1 MTALLVLLT
10 GVAWLGVTLLL
21 SQLRWCRRS
30 RLAVRLAAFAPG
42 RRDLATSGSGVISF
56 GSFREV
62 IGPLASSTGER
73 LTRLFG
79 VAEQLE
85 VRLRRIG
92 SPLDPTAFRL
102 RQLGWA
108 GLSGATVLLIGV
120 VVRLPALVV
129 AAAAM
134 AAPLLVFLA
143 FEQTVISASNRRRER
158 VFTELPVVTEQLGM
172 LLGAG
177 YSLGGALARVAE
189 RSAGVCSEDLRRVGN
204 RIRQGLDV
212 VEALREWA
220 QLTDID
226 ELHRL
231 INVLALNQEA
241 SDMGRL
247 ISEEA
252 RSMRREAQRRTI
264 ELVERRAQM
273 VWIPVTV
280 ATLVPGVMLMAV
292 PFLGAMRSWS
302 AL

>member
-1 MTALLVLLT
+1 
-10 GVAWLGVTLLL
+10 VAWVGITLLL
-21 SQLRWCRRS
+21 SQLRWCRRPPLAS
-30 RLAVRLAAFAPG
+30 RLALFAPG
-42 RRDLATSGSGVISF
+42 RRESVASGSGLVSL

-62 IGPLASSTGER
+62 IGPLARSAGER

-79 VAEQLE
+79 VAEQLD
-85 VRLRRIG
+85 VRLRRIN
-92 SPLDPTAFRL
+92 SPLDPTAFRI

-108 GLSGATVLLIGV
+108 GLAGAVLLVAGLL
-120 VVRLPALVV
+120 VRLPALVV
-129 AAAAM
+129 VAASM

-143 FEQTVISASNRRRER
+143 LEQTVISASNRRRER
-158 VFTELPVVTEQLGM
+158 IFTELPVVTEQLGM

-177 YSLGGALARVAE
+177 FSLGGALARVAD
-189 RSAGVCSEDLRRVGN
+189 RSSGACSKDLRSVGN

-231 INVLALNQEA
+231 VNVLALNQEA
-241 SDMGRL
+241 GAMGRL

-252 RSMRREAQRRTI
+252 RAMRREAQRRTI
-264 ELVERRAQM
+264 ELVERRSQA

-292 PFLGAMRSWS
+292 PFLGAMSSWS

>member
-1 MTALLVLLT
+1 MSVLVAMLT
-10 GVAWLGVTLLL
+10 GIAWAGLTLLL
-21 SQLRWCRRS
+21 SQLRWFRRPGLAS
-30 RLAVRLAAFAPG
+30 RLALFAPG
-42 RRDLATSGSGVISF
+42 QRTTNAGSSGVVSL
-56 GSFREV
+56 GSFRDV
-62 IGPLASSTGER
+62 IGPLARTAGER

-85 VRLRRIG
+85 VRLRRTD

-108 GLSGATVLLIGV
+108 GVAGALVLVFGLLLQLPPV
-120 VVRLPALVV
+120 VVLVAV
-129 AAAAM
+129 VG
-134 AAPLLVFLA
+134 APLLAFLA
-143 FEQTVISASNRRRER
+143 LEQSVITASNRRRER
-158 VFTELPVVTEQLGM
+158 IFTELPVVTEQLGM

-177 YSLGGALARVAE
+177 FSLGSALTRLAE
-189 RSAGVCSEDLRRVGN
+189 RGTGVCSDDLRKVGN

-212 VEALREWA
+212 TEALREWA
-220 QLTDID
+220 ELADID

-231 INVLALNQEA
+231 VNVLSLNQEA
-241 SDMGRL
+241 GDMGRL

-252 RSMRREAQRRTI
+252 RAMRREAQRRTI
-264 ELVERRAQM
+264 ELVERRSQM

-292 PFLGAMRSWS
+292 PFIGAMQSWS

>member
-1 MTALLVLLT
+1 
-10 GVAWLGVTLLL
+10 VAWVGITLLL
-21 SQLRWCRRS
+21 SQLRWCRRPPLAS
-30 RLAVRLAAFAPG
+30 RLALFAPG
-42 RRDLATSGSGVISF
+42 RRESVASGSGLVSL

-62 IGPLASSTGER
+62 IGER

-79 VAEQLE
+79 VAEQLD
-85 VRLRRIG
+85 VRLRRIN
-92 SPLDPTAFRL
+92 SPLDPTAFRI

-108 GLSGATVLLIGV
+108 GLAGAVLLVAGLL
-120 VVRLPALVV
+120 VRLPALVV
-129 AAAAM
+129 VAASM

-143 FEQTVISASNRRRER
+143 LEQTVISASNRRRER
-158 VFTELPVVTEQLGM
+158 IFTELPVVTEQLGM

-177 YSLGGALARVAE
+177 FSLGGALARVAD
-189 RSAGVCSEDLRRVGN
+189 RSSGACSKDLRSVGN

-231 INVLALNQEA
+231 VNVLALNQEA
-241 SDMGRL
+241 GAMGRL

-252 RSMRREAQRRTI
+252 RAMRREAQRRTI
-264 ELVERRAQM
+264 ELVERRSQA

-292 PFLGAMRSWS
+292 PFLGAMSSWS